1 MGRQNTIKN
10 YFKANTIPFW
20 GMHLA
25 CLLVFALPFKMEH
38 VYWALAFYFIRMFF
52 VTAGYHRYFSH
63 RAFSTSRV
71 FQFILAF
78 MAMTSSQKGILW
90 WAAHHRDHHR
100 YSDQHEDI
108 HTPQKGFWWSHIG
121 WILSD
126 EHSETNRNRIKDF
139 LKYPELVWLDRYWV
153 IPFFVYGAVT
163 YYFFDFSGFVWVF
176 CVSTVFLWH
185 GTFTINSLS
194 HVWGSRPYETND
206 YSRNNAFLAM
216 ITLGEGWHNN
226 HHRYPKSVRNG
237 LKWWEYDVTYY
248 LLKILSWCRVVKY

>member
-1 MGRQNTIKN
+1 VECQKTIKN
-10 YFKANTIPFW
+10 YFKLNTIPFW
-20 GMHLA
+20 GMHAA
-25 CLLVFALPFKMEH
+25 CLLIFFVPFHMQY
-38 VYWALAFYFIRMFF
+38 VYLALALYLVRMFF

-63 RAFSTSRV
+63 RAFSTNRV
-71 FQFILAF
+71 FQFVLAF

-108 HTPQKGFWWSHIG
+108 HTPQKGFWWSHMG

-126 EHSETNRNRIKDF
+126 QHGETNINRIKDF
-139 LKYPELVWLDRYWV
+139 LKFPELVWLDRFWV
-153 IPFFVYGAVT
+153 VPFIIYGAVI
-163 YYFFDFSGFVWVF
+163 YYFFDFAGFVWGF
-176 CVSTVFLWH
+176 FVSTVFLWH

-194 HVWGSRPYETND
+194 HVWGTRPYETND
-206 YSRNNAFLAM
+206 HSRNNPFLAM

-237 LKWWEYDVTYY
+237 LKWWEFDVTYY
-248 LLKILSWCRVVKY
+248 VLKTLSWFKVIKF

>member
-1 MGRQNTIKN
+1 MDQEKTIKN

-25 CLLVFALPFKMEH
+25 CFLVFVLPFRMEY
-38 VYWALAFYFIRMFF
+38 VYLALSLYGLRMFF

-63 RAFSTSRV
+63 RAFKTNRV
-71 FQFILAF
+71 FQFVLAF

-90 WAAHHRDHHR
+90 WASHHRDHHR
-100 YSDQHEDI
+100 YSDQPEDV

-126 EHSETNRNRIKDF
+126 AHSKTNFDRVKDF
-139 LKYPELVWLDRYWV
+139 LKYPELVWLDRNWV
-153 IPFFVYGAVT
+153 VPVFIYGVGV
-163 YYFFDFSGFVWVF
+163 YYFFGFPGFVWGF
-176 CVSTVFLWH
+176 CVSTVCLWH

-194 HVWGSRPYETND
+194 HVWGTRPYETHD
-206 YSRNNAFLAM
+206 HSRNNAVLAA

-248 LLKILSWCRVVKY
+248 VLKTLSWFKLVKY